1 MKINFNN
8 KTINIP
14 DGDIA
19 KLKANLDID
28 TKEAIELWLDDNGYT
43 DNEEAEELTKKA
55 KEIRRY
61 EKSDEPRK
69 KTTRERKV
77 DTAKKKIIDMLASA
91 LSGFSNL
98 SVKNEAE
105 INFTNDGTNYTVKLI
120 KHRENKGGKKK

>member
-28 TKEAIELWLDDNGYT
+28 TKEAVELWLDDNGYT
-43 DNEEAEELTKKA
+43 DNEEAVLLTKKA

-77 DTAKKKIIDMLASA
+77 DTAKKKIIDILASA

-105 INFTNDGTNYTVKLI
+105 ISFIDNGTNYTVKLI

>member
-28 TKEAIELWLDDNGYT
+28 TKEAVELWLDDNGYT

-98 SVKNEAE
+98 SIKNEAE
-105 INFTNDGTNYTVKLI
+105 ISFTEGGINYTVKLI